1 MDKKQ
6 IALVVAENIKL
17 QMVINDMTPKKLA
30 AITDIELTQLRK
42 YLNGNFVMGLDKF
55 VIIYN
60 ALQCSPLELLR
71 GCTLEFIDGQ
81 TELFERFKPNV
92 KEAKD

>member
-6 IALVVAENIKL
+6 IALVVGENIKL
-17 QMVINDMTPKKLA
+17 QMSINDITPKRLA

-42 YLNGNFVMGLDKF
+42 YLNGDIVMGLDKF
-55 VIIYN
+55 VIIFN

-71 GCTLEFIDGQ
+71 GATAEFLEGQ
-81 TELFERFKPNV
+81 AELFERFKP
-92 KEAKD
+92 KEK